1 MHICSAFTGT
11 RNSILLAPTLEKKF
25 DTNTTATMFLLVH
38 DGVVVLSLL
47 VLFFIGECVR
57 DENISCREWA
67 EVDMEC
73 SKNPRFMWGS
83 CQPSCLKAARDEH
96 EECRQWAQ
104 EGECSANPRYVPI
117 HCPVSCEYAIAWN
130 TWLREQLEIDRMNP
144 G

>member
-1 MHICSAFTGT
+1 MKCGT
-11 RNSILLAPTLEKKF
+11 SEQFHTSSYSSWVE
-25 DTNTTATMFLLVH
+25 MFLPVRF
-38 DGVVVLSLL
+38 DL
-47 VLFFIGECVR
+47 VLFYLLVVPFLGECVR

-67 EVDMEC
+67 EVDFEC

-130 TWLREQLEIDRMNP
+130 TWLRAQLDIDHMNLGYLP
-144 G
+144 SFYYII